1 MVEAIFT
8 NIVHIL
14 PATLP
19 LGHFRSASVCMG
31 NFCQMCVC
39 VFALE
44 REKYCRNSEAVIK
57 VPHTESWLLNTVH
70 TPVFTATPW
79 KTHIHQ

>member
-31 NFCQMCVC
+31 NFCQVCVC
-39 VFALE
+39 VCVRKRKILQE
-44 REKYCRNSEAVIK
+44 
-57 VPHTESWLLNTVH
+57 L
-70 TPVFTATPW
+70 
-79 KTHIHQ
+79 